1 LSSTT
6 ESIHQSQTLLIDA
19 DDTLWENNIYFER
32 AIVRFISFLNHH
44 EFSPEQVR
52 EVLNDVEREC
62 IVKHGYGLH
71 SFAHALVDTFERLS
85 VQPVTPELHA
95 QITSFA
101 HTFADHPIELLPEVA
116 QTLHY
121 LSTRHR
127 LILVTKGALAEQT
140 GKIERSG
147 LKKYFAATEIV
158 AEKDSAAY
166 QALIEKHSLARNST
180 WMVGNSPQVRHQS
193 GAGRGIARGLRTPW
207 RYLDPGTRSSECRSA
222 VAAVAHRGPF
232 RGIAGTL
239 LGCTRRCSSARA
251 RFSPRQ
257 HQTNQQPAL
266 AARCG
271 RMLRSFCSAFRTTY
285 FGRGDQQF
293 PQAVAHRGSSLRTGA

>member
-1 LSSTT
+1 MPL
-6 ESIHQSQTLLIDA
+6 EDGAQTLLIDA

-32 AIVRFISFLNHH
+32 AIARFISFLDHREH
-44 EFSPEQVR
+44 SPEAVR
-52 EVLNDVEREC
+52 LVLNDVERESV
-62 IVKHGYGLH
+62 VKHGYGLH

-180 WMVGNSPQVRHQS
+180 WMVGNSP
-193 GAGRGIARGLRTPW
+193 
-207 RYLDPGTRSSECRSA
+207 RSD
-222 VAAVAHRGPF
+222 
-232 RGIAGTL
+232 I
-239 LGCTRRCSSARA
+239 
-251 RFSPRQ
+251 
-257 HQTNQQPAL
+257 NPAL
-266 AARCG
+266 AAGLHAVFVPHGDTWILEHEAVNAAPPSQRLLIVG
-271 RMLRSFCSAFRTTY
+271 RFAELREHF
-285 FGRGDQQF
+285 
-293 PQAVAHRGSSLRTGA
+293 